1 MRLRIECIDK
11 LVNGNTTLF
20 EQTGESTHFDL
31 MMIGHNAT
39 LRAFAENNM
48 TTPLAHNTKA

>member
-48 TTPLAHNTKA
+48 TTPLAHNNKA